1 MIKPKEK
8 QCKGIGHAY
17 GIKGCGKKTKYRKYG
32 LCHSCLADFLIHND
46 KGKLILERATLKAAK
61 PRLELEK
68 AKEETKQNK
77 SLSQLLI
84 NVRTVCHTYIKK
96 RDYGKPCISCGEPWH
111 KDFQAGH
118 YYKAELYSTLKF
130 DELNIHG
137 QCEGCN
143 IRKDGNLSEYAV
155 KLPNRI
161 GIEKVEELNELA
173 SLDHQKDFKWDRIEL
188 NKIRQYYKSKTKE
201 LCQ

>member
-1 MIKPKEK
+1 MKKTKP
-8 QCKGIGHAY
+8 CKGITADT
-17 GIKGCGKKTKYRKYG
+17 KDWGCGKPLPPNWRTHG
-32 LCHSCLADFLIHND
+32 LGNMCCYPDWLLGTEA
-46 KGKLILERATLKAAK
+46 GKLKIERATLKASK

-68 AKEETKQNK
+68 AKEETKRNK
-77 SLSQLLI
+77 SLSALLI

-130 DELNIHG
+130 NEFNIHG

-143 IRKDGNLSEYAV
+143 IRKEGNLSKYAV
-155 KLPNRI
+155 NLPKRI
-161 GIEKVEELNELA
+161 GVNEFDLLNRFA
-173 SLDHQKDFKWDRIEL
+173 GVDHHQHFKWDRFEL
-188 NKIRQYYKSKTKE
+188 NKTRKYFQDKIKE
-201 LCQ
+201 L